1 MFEEYGLRMKKV
13 MRELISKEIVK
24 SIFFRSRMCL
34 TDYFVKV
41 AAAADHVKP
50 ADRPRL
56 MVNLIIESPFDS
68 EARWCDV
75 WHVLF

>member
-13 MRELISKEIVK
+13 MRELVSKEIVK
-24 SIFFRSRMCL
+24 SIFFRSRCL

-41 AAAADHVKP
+41 AAAAHHVKP

-68 EARWCDV
+68 EA
-75 WHVLF
+75 